1 MVMWRGISLI
11 TLHLNYLTLIGLDKS
26 SDEIN
31 FKKNTTLLSFTD
43 MFRQLPLPS
52 SV

>member
-1 MVMWRGISLI
+1 MATYNCI
-11 TLHLNYLTLIGLDKS
+11 TNSLDKS